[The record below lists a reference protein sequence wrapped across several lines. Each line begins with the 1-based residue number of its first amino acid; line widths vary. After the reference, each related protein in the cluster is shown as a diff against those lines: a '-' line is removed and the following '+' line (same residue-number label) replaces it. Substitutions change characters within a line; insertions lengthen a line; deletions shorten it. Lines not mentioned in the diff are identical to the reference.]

1 MGRVGPDMSG
11 QILFWGLRCPGFY
24 AAYVGSN
31 TSEERRSQ
39 QHRGGSLKSRIILFY
54 CILYCIVYFAGCI
67 VVTNRMPLLQ
77 SFLK

>member
-39 QHRGGSLKSRIILFY
+39 QHRGGSLKSRI
-54 CILYCIVYFAGCI
+54 
-67 VVTNRMPLLQ
+67 
-77 SFLK
+77 